1 MKNLTAS
8 ECAAWLA
15 GHDDYLI
22 VSHRRPDGDTLCS
35 GAALCSALRRRG
47 KSAWCL
53 RNAELT
59 ETYRPY
65 MEPYMEEGSAPH
77 AVTVTVDVASEG
89 LIPEGVGA
97 PIALAIDH
105 HPSNSRFADNL
116 CLAAE
121 SSSCGELVM
130 DIIRELCGNLTAEEA
145 RLLYIAVSTDT
156 GCFQYS
162 NTTADTHRVAAALM
176 EEAVDALAQA
186 KGMHDELEQLYN
198 QATTDSQ
205 GEAVVGRYLVI
216 VTDTDTTDPVANA
229 TVALHTDNTLSI
241 RLPSGRLLDYADQT
255 TIQVQLVKD
264 KSPVVDMSI
273 SVTDRNDNYSSGKT
287 DSAGQL
293 TVPGGSDSTNE
304 DGKGTV
310 GWEDADGDRHTL
322 TVKVEDY
329 ETKRPIPDAGIS
341 IGKTG
346 TITVTLPD
354 GEDMDVDNRITVTVT
369 DQERQPREGLSV
381 IVKGDLGQTERGETD
396 GAGQLTVPDVA
407 ELETHGAYVVGYTD
421 GSFGPERSMRRSEAA
436 TIFAR
441 LLSQRLG
448 ERIAAPTTTTFPDVP
463 ADAWYAGYVSYL
475 TRYGVAVGYTDG
487 LFHGDEPISRA
498 EFTAMA
504 VRFFDAYGDGDQ
516 EIMEDYQDF
525 WDVSPGHWAAG
536 YIEDA
541 ARHGWVV
548 GYGDGTFQPEDEISR
563 AEVMTI
569 VNRLLGRE
577 ADQDYIASGPR
588 GLVRFPDVP
597 SSHWAYYDILEASN
611 HHEADVSGDPEVWQ
625 EK

>member
-1 MKNLTAS
+1 M
-8 ECAAWLA
+8 
-15 GHDDYLI
+15 
-22 VSHRRPDGDTLCS
+22 
-35 GAALCSALRRRG
+35 
-47 KSAWCL
+47 
-53 RNAELT
+53 
-59 ETYRPY
+59 
-65 MEPYMEEGSAPH
+65 
-77 AVTVTVDVASEG
+77 
-89 LIPEGVGA
+89 
-97 PIALAIDH
+97 
-105 HPSNSRFADNL
+105 
-116 CLAAE
+116 
-121 SSSCGELVM
+121 
-130 DIIRELCGNLTAEEA
+130 
-145 RLLYIAVSTDT
+145 
-156 GCFQYS
+156 
-162 NTTADTHRVAAALM
+162 
-176 EEAVDALAQA
+176 
-186 KGMHDELEQLYN
+186 
-198 QATTDSQ
+198 
-205 GEAVVGRYLVI
+205 
-216 VTDTDTTDPVANA
+216 
-229 TVALHTDNTLSI
+229 
-241 RLPSGRLLDYADQT
+241 
-255 TIQVQLVKD
+255 
-264 KSPVVDMSI
+264 
-273 SVTDRNDNYSSGKT
+273 
-287 DSAGQL
+287 
-293 TVPGGSDSTNE
+293 
-304 DGKGTV
+304 
-310 GWEDADGDRHTL
+310 
-322 TVKVEDY
+322 
-329 ETKRPIPDAGIS
+329 
-341 IGKTG
+341 
-346 TITVTLPD
+346 
-354 GEDMDVDNRITVTVT
+354 
-369 DQERQPREGLSV
+369 
-381 IVKGDLGQTERGETD
+381 KGDLGQTERGETD